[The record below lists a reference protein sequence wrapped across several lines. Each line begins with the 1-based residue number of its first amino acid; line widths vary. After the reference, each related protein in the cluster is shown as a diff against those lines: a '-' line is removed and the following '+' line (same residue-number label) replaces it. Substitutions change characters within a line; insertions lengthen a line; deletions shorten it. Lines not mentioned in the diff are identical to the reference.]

1 MYRTFKND
9 SSSFKNGNIVQ
20 KCDPQKLTE
29 FFADHF
35 SPKKVLPTP
44 KELTV
49 APVFHPPLSTNPQ
62 RVINTN
68 APTILELK
76 KYLRN

>member
-1 MYRTFKND
+1 MRSTN
-9 SSSFKNGNIVQ
+9 
-20 KCDPQKLTE
+20 LTE

-76 KYLRN
+76 NILKKLKGGNLQTTSRLSF